1 MNTSAITRENAGA
14 VLSEALGARCRDLKQ
29 RNPRRI
35 DFWFD
40 ANDVIEVARTMFRE
54 LGARFVIT
62 TGIDTPAG
70 FEILYHYAFDGQA
83 LLVTAHT
90 RVPRDA
96 PEIESITGVI
106 RGAEWIERE
115 IAELLGVRFL
125 NHPRPKHLLLADD
138 WPEGDYPL
146 RRQP

>member
-1 MNTSAITRENAGA
+1 MNIPALLENPAA
-14 VLSEALGARCRDLKQ
+14 ALADALGPRCRDLRQ
-29 RNPRRI
+29 RNARRI
-35 DFWFD
+35 DIRF
-40 ANDVIEVARTMFRE
+40 APGDVVEVARAMFAG
-54 LGARFVIT
+54 LGARFAIA
-62 TGIDTPAG
+62 TGIDTSAG
-70 FEILYHYAFDGQA
+70 VEILYHYAFDRQA
-83 LLVTAHT
+83 LMVTAHT

-125 NHPRPKHLLLADD
+125 HHPRPEHLLLADD
-138 WPEGDYPL
+138 WPEGNYPL